1 MNVTYCAVKD
11 FVGGPTL
18 AGTLTKYFCSLT
30 YATTNKDV
38 VVVNL
43 LAFID
48 TSDHHHVEKE

>member
-30 YATTNKDV
+30 YASTSKDV

-48 TSDHHHVEKE
+48 LVEKEKK